1 MQAWVSHQAAIF
13 KETEGALHPGGSCAS
28 LPQGK
33 ALFFPELHEQAQ
45 GAPGRE
51 PKQGEKLAGFQRRA
65 TKMTKMSGN
74 GSSGDT

>member
-1 MQAWVSHQAAIF
+1 MSQPHRELFLQRQ
-13 KETEGALHPGGSCAS
+13 KEHRTQEVHVTA

-45 GAPGRE
+45 GTPGQESR
-51 PKQGEKLAGFQRRA
+51 QGEKLAGFQRRA

-74 GSSGDT
+74 GSSGDA